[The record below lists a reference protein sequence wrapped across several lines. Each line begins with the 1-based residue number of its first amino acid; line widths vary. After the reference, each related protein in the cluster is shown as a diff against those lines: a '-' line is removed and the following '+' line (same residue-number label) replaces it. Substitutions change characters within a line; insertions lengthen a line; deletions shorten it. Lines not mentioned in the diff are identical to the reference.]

1 MQILCNFQIAFIGLG
16 IMGMPMAR
24 NLKRAGAQVAV
35 YNRSP
40 QKVARL
46 VKEGFAELKEPKD
59 ACRADVVIC
68 MLADT
73 AAVEAV
79 LFADNGVAAAARSGL
94 TIIDMGTTAAEPTRT
109 MAKKLSRRG
118 VKFIDAPVSGGET
131 GAIEGTL
138 SIMVGAAEDD
148 LRAVQPI
155 FEILGSNITHVGGVG
170 CGQIAKAANQMIVG
184 LTIQAIAEA
193 FALCQ
198 NAGADLQKVAK
209 ALGGGFADST
219 ILKVHGQRMI
229 SGEFTP
235 GGKVS
240 TQLKDLKQALD
251 LASDMNL
258 ALPATKLCRDRYQAL
273 IEKGDGHLDHSALFR
288 LY

>member
-59 ACRADVVIC
+59 ACHADVVIC

-94 TIIDMGTTAAEPTRT
+94 TIIDMGTTAVEATRT
-109 MAKKLSRRG
+109 IAEKLGEHG

-155 FEILGSNITHVGGVG
+155 FEILGSNIIHVGDVG
-170 CGQIAKAANQMIVG
+170 CGQIAKAANQIIVG
-184 LTIQAIAEA
+184 HTIQAVAEA

-198 NAGADLQKVAK
+198 SGGADLQKVAE
-209 ALGGGFADST
+209 ALSGGFADST

-229 SGEFTP
+229 AGNFAP

-240 TQLKDLKQALD
+240 TQLKDLQQALD
-251 LASDMNL
+251 FAGSLNL
-258 ALPATKLCRDRYQAL
+258 PLPATKLCRDRYQAL
-273 IEKGDGHLDHSALFR
+273 IEKGGSQLDHSALFR